1 MNQGLKKLITNYGRD
16 FWAAASHGIAPLLVG
31 PPGVYKSYSSA
42 VLAKQIHEKA
52 CVRVAWCDVPVTL
65 FQLER
70 KRFQHATDEVIDG
83 WKQVPWLVI
92 DDFAMVQVG
101 SWQHGVLCEIA
112 MHRFSQGR
120 PTCWTGN
127 VQFARGQ
134 QNALVD
140 AVGAQ
145 LARRLMEG
153 SEGFRLAIPGAV

>member
-1 MNQGLKKLITNYGRD
+1 MAYGRE
-16 FWAAASHGIAPLLVG
+16 FWSAASRGLAPLLVG
-31 PPGVYKSYSSA
+31 PPGVYKSYSAA

-52 CVRVAWCDVPVTL
+52 CVRIAWCDVPVTL

-70 KRFQHATDEVIDG
+70 KRFQHATDELIDS

-101 SWQHGVLCEIA
+101 SWQHGVLCEVA
-112 MHRFSQGR
+112 MHRFSHGK

-127 VQFARGQ
+127 IQFARGQ
-134 QNALVD
+134 QSALVD

-153 SEGFRLAIPGAV
+153 SEGFRLAIPA

>member
-1 MNQGLKKLITNYGRD
+1 
-16 FWAAASHGIAPLLVG
+16 
-31 PPGVYKSYSSA
+31 VYKTFSAA
-42 VLAKQIHEKA
+42 VLAKLIHETA
-52 CVRVAWCDVPVTL
+52 CVRVGWCDVPVTL

-70 KRFQHATDEVIDG
+70 KRFQPQTDLQIDR

-112 MHRFSQGR
+112 MHRFSQGK

-127 VQFARGQ
+127 IQFPRGQ
-134 QNALVD
+134 QHALVD

-145 LARRLMEG
+145 LARRVMEG
-153 SEGFRLAIPGAV
+153 SEGYRLAIAL